1 MLLTPRRSPN
11 SLIAARILLTPDRLM
26 KQWTPQVLRYGRDE
40 ALPERRPLRT
50 GPLTLV
56 YEEADLRYIRLG
68 DREVLRRVYVAVR
81 DQAWGTVLPVVSN
94 TQIEVREDSFRV
106 SFDAE
111 HKQGEVHFAW
121 RGAITGSADGTIEF
135 SKDVFKPD
143 NIRQEVKSITRARQ
157 ASPD

>member
-68 DREVLRRVYVAVR
+68 DREVLRRVYV
-81 DQAWGTVLPVVSN
+81 
-94 TQIEVREDSFRV
+94 
-106 SFDAE
+106 DAE

-121 RGAITGSADGTIEF
+121 RGAVTGSADGTIEF
-135 SKDVFKPD
+135 SMDVFKPD